1 MKDSRYPK
9 IFIIVLNYNGA
20 QVIGACLNSV
30 FRINY
35 PNFEVVVVDNASS
48 DGSLEMA
55 RRQFSRCHFI
65 KNEENLGFSAGNNLG
80 IRFAL
85 ERMAGGIL
93 LLNSDTVVREN
104 FLSKLVDVAESE
116 PLVGILNPVILD
128 SQDKIWF
135 SGGRINWWKMG
146 TTHICHIKSTLPY
159 ETELLTGCA
168 MYIKSSVFKKIGL
181 LDEDFFLYWED
192 TDFSVR
198 AKRAGYALMIVP
210 EAKIVHLEKSEE
222 RKRDKIYWL
231 VISGLIFFQKNS
243 GRFFKLWTK
252 LYFWLRKRKNKKDL
266 KKGKNELALAV
277 KKAYDDFEKYA
288 R

>member
-35 PNFEVVVVDNASS
+35 PNFEVVVVDNAST
-48 DGSLEMA
+48 DGSLEMVC
-55 RRQFSRCHFI
+55 RQFSRCHFI

-85 ERMAGGIL
+85 ERMADGIL
-93 LLNSDTVVREN
+93 LLNSDTIVRED
-104 FLSKLVDVAESE
+104 FLSRLVEVAESE
-116 PLVGILNPVILD
+116 PMVGILSPVILD
-128 SQDKIWF
+128 SKEKIWF

-146 TTHICHIKSTLPY
+146 TMHTCDIKSTLPY
-159 ETELLTGCA
+159 ETEFLTGCA
-168 MYIKSSVFKKIGL
+168 MFVRSGVFKKIGL

-198 AKRAGYALMIVP
+198 AKRAGYRLMMVP
-210 EAKIVHLEKSEE
+210 EARIIHLEKSEE
-222 RKRDKIYWL
+222 KKRDKVYWL

-243 GRFFKLWTK
+243 GRFFKLWIK

-266 KKGKNELALAV
+266 KKGENELALAV